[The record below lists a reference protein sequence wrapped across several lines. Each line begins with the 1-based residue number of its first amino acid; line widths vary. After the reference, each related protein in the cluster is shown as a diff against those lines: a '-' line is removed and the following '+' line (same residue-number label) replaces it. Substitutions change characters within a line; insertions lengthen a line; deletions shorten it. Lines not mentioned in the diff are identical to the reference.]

1 MLAAIPEP
9 VVGAAG
15 LIIYALIATMGFG
28 MLSRENLSHGTNGIV
43 VAPALCVG
51 LLPVFVPGDH
61 WHDIRPI
68 HPLPALIETS
78 HTAYDDGMTGLSEA
92 TRRRTQGTCAS
103 AVFGWLFV
111 LFAMVSCC
119 SITAPAAHASDIEP
133 AAVARTITPT
143 HQALARIV
151 VADSPEDRGMGSSCH
166 GSSEHSTPVVLPGQ
180 SAPAALPGTTV
191 TAPVAP
197 LTGAAAIRGPSN
209 DAVREVDHLRLQ
221 VQRI

>member
-1 MLAAIPEP
+1 
-9 VVGAAG
+9 
-15 LIIYALIATMGFG
+15 
-28 MLSRENLSHGTNGIV
+28 
-43 VAPALCVG
+43 
-51 LLPVFVPGDH
+51 
-61 WHDIRPI
+61 
-68 HPLPALIETS
+68 
-78 HTAYDDGMTGLSEA
+78 MTGLSEA

-119 SITAPAAHASDIEP
+119 SITAPAAHASDIKP

-180 SAPAALPGTTV
+180 SAPAALPGATV
-191 TAPVAP
+191 TVPVAP